1 MELNEEIYDENVP
14 TKPNDS
20 GSLLQNIPTEQT
32 ESRLSTECKSINSTS
47 SNVQINS
54 RRLYKIENS
63 GNRTTLQQN
72 RYAIKI
78 ATESL
83 VVEQND
89 TPIINS
95 TVDNNVGSELYLDA
109 SREQAKE
116 NLIQLSKD
124 SIPDQILVQIKS
136 LQFDSDRIK
145 TRVKKSIRLVT
156 QYASHNTKPDISLES
171 QMRNIFLFPFNYH
184 SLVFGTLKL
193 YFYYYESLLN
203 TKKRLGYII
212 IQLSSLKQAILNQAE
227 FEGTFPI
234 EHHALLHPFEVGT
247 AQIII
252 NFHFPKELPL
262 NSDIQRRSIFMI
274 SHRTNG
280 IEGVHKTN
288 ENFNLIYPETKSL
301 SILDFMLSKKNVDAI
316 KEFVSICQGFFGH
329 GWKMTKLE
337 FMKAYILLEKYY
349 DQKQNHFTGNLI
361 EDVDKLKKAKYY
373 LKFSIVSYGS
383 FMFNVFGYGYSLAP
397 KNAMR
402 MKSDRKTV
410 QDYFGISKNDIIC
423 WEFGKMTATIPNYMI
438 IRDPKSNSIIISIRG
453 TLNLA
458 DVITDVLAYY
468 EPWRG
473 GFVHRGMLRSAQY
486 LVKNSLKDIRSAVKK
501 FKVNSIQVIGHSLG
515 ASVSCLVTMLL
526 RKRCKD
532 LIAKG
537 IDIHAWNF
545 GTPPCCSLDLACKNE
560 TMSYI
565 DNFVNEND
573 IVPRLS
579 YGSLIDFRELVKFV
593 ANELKNGD
601 YKKMPS
607 KDKHST
613 LMSSID
619 EYYKNLKSNSREQ
632 KLYIPGTVHYL
643 YKKRNPSNPLLPEV
657 LCEKSTQELFIDITL
672 RKNFILHHLP
682 EKYDKKLGKVIKRLV
697 KHSKSD

>member
-1 MELNEEIYDENVP
+1 MEILNEEIYDENVP
-14 TKPNDS
+14 TDLIDS

-32 ESRLSTECKSINSTS
+32 ESKLLTECKSFNSTS

-63 GNRTTLQQN
+63 GNGTTLQQN

-78 ATESL
+78 SS
-83 VVEQND
+83 VVEQN
-89 TPIINS
+89 N
-95 TVDNNVGSELYLDA
+95 
-109 SREQAKE
+109 K
-116 NLIQLSKD
+116 
-124 SIPDQILVQIKS
+124 
-136 LQFDSDRIK
+136 
-145 TRVKKSIRLVT
+145 
-156 QYASHNTKPDISLES
+156 
-171 QMRNIFLFPFNYH
+171 
-184 SLVFGTLKL
+184 
-193 YFYYYESLLN
+193 
-203 TKKRLGYII
+203 
-212 IQLSSLKQAILNQAE
+212 
-227 FEGTFPI
+227 
-234 EHHALLHPFEVGT
+234 
-247 AQIII
+247 
-252 NFHFPKELPL
+252 
-262 NSDIQRRSIFMI
+262 
-274 SHRTNG
+274 G
-280 IEGVHKTN
+280 IHKTN
-288 ENFNLIYPETKSL
+288 ENFNLIYPEAKSL

-316 KEFVSICQGFFGH
+316 KEFVSICHGFF
-329 GWKMTKLE
+329 
-337 FMKAYILLEKYY
+337 
-349 DQKQNHFTGNLI
+349 
-361 EDVDKLKKAKYY
+361 
-373 LKFSIVSYGS
+373 
-383 FMFNVFGYGYSLAP
+383 
-397 KNAMR
+397 
-402 MKSDRKTV
+402 
-410 QDYFGISKNDIIC
+410 DYFGISKNDIIC

-438 IRDPKSNSIIISIRG
+438 IRDPESNSIIISIRG

-458 DVITDVLAYY
+458 DVITDVMTYY
-468 EPWRG
+468 EPWRD

-545 GTPPCCSLDLACKNE
+545 GTPPCSSLDLACKNE

-593 ANELKNGD
+593 ANKLKDDD
-601 YKKMPS
+601 YKKIPS

-613 LMSSID
+613 LMASID

-643 YKKRNPSNPLLPEV
+643 YKKRNPSNPLLKEI
-657 LCEKSTQELFIDITL
+657 LCEKSTQESFIDITL
-672 RKNFILHHLP
+672 RKNFLLHHLP
-682 EKYDKKLGKVIKRLV
+682 EKYDKKLGKVIKRLA
-697 KHSKSD
+697 KNSKSD